1 MRCIVSTM
9 PKYIFELAGYLF
21 VAILFGIGVGWLIWG
36 DEPFEATQ
44 LAGQGDDESLH
55 DLHAQVETRDQEIV
69 RLRKRLK
76 RLHADIDAQGL
87 QLTEAKTESDGL
99 QALVTQRESELEQL
113 LGGNPLPQDG
123 EMHIRRI
130 SELEE
135 ELAASRS
142 ESDGLAR
149 RLQERLEVVPTE
161 SADTDGLQTRLMD
174 LTSSHTTLSDDHA
187 QLLAAHGELQRS
199 FGLVS
204 NELSETQAKLEEGAA
219 SGPDLAQLDKIRVL
233 EGEIARLKAQA
244 VEPTPQSL
252 EAGDL
257 GDLQLELAKVQAEL
271 ARSRQSVAT
280 LRERSQNIEDENEI
294 LAGDLARATAE
305 LQGRSAKHA
314 EFAAQNEQLLA
325 ELQGL
330 RTGST
335 QVQQEAEQVQ
345 QRAVEMEQRAAEME
359 QRALQADHVTAEL
372 QARLSELESH
382 AHQESTAKVSL
393 ERELASTRDGHE
405 STLAQLKQDLAD
417 ARLRADGAYESLNGL
432 HEEFISFREATLK
445 QQTSMNTLADRLA
458 KANSAFA
465 NRTSTSAE
473 LSDGTPADGDAAR

>member
-21 VAILFGIGVGWLIWG
+21 IAILFGIGVGWLIWG

-99 QALVTQRESELEQL
+99 QALVAQRESELEQL
-113 LGGNPLPQDG
+113 LGGNPLPQDS
-123 EMHIRRI
+123 EMHVRRI

-149 RLQERLEVVPTE
+149 RLQERLEAVPTE

-187 QLLAAHGELQRS
+187 QLLAAHEELQRS

-244 VEPTPQSL
+244 IESTPQSL

-345 QRAVEMEQRAAEME
+345 QRAAEME
-359 QRALQADHVTAEL
+359 QRARQADQVIAEL

-405 STLAQLKQDLAD
+405 ATLLQLKQELAD

-473 LSDGTPADGDAAR
+473 LSDGNPADGDAAR